1 MSTETQRPAD
11 GANAKLL
18 PALRSLLQ
26 MALRRGKLVVVE
38 AAVLILCALV
48 VAILLPSLY
57 TATVAIMPPQSGSSS
72 AAMLAQLGN
81 LGALASMGGGG
92 LGVKNPNDMQVAL
105 LKSRT
110 TEYAMV
116 ERFQLQ
122 AEYHKRYISSARAQW
137 EKMTSIDSGLKD
149 GLIRLSVTDRD
160 PRRAAEL
167 ANGWVEEYRRVTAN
181 LALTEAAQ
189 RRMFFE
195 REVNGERA
203 ELELAENN
211 LKNTEDR
218 TGVLELDGQARAL
231 IASAAQLRAQI
242 AAKQVEIRAMREFAT
257 SENPD
262 MARAEQEL
270 SGMEGQLA
278 AMDVDSDHSTGDL
291 IAPKGKMT
299 QTGLEFARALREEK
313 FHEAMYELLTRQ
325 YEVARVDEARQG
337 SIVQVVDPA
346 IPPDRPGSHY
356 RLWIFLAGLV
366 FALPIAL
373 ITAWIVE
380 LVSVALGLRRRLGS
394 WTAVLE
400 EGWTGEPR
408 SGEPR
413 SREAR
418 SGEPR

>member
-1 MSTETQRPAD
+1 VSTETQRP
-11 GANAKLL
+11 GEGVNAKLL

-26 MALRRGKLVVVE
+26 TALRRRKLVIVE
-38 AAVLILCALV
+38 TATLILFASV

-57 TATVAIMPPQSGSSS
+57 TATVAIMPPQSSSSS

-122 AEYHKRYISSARAQW
+122 AEYHKRYVSSARAHW

-160 PRRAAEL
+160 PQRAAEL
-167 ANGWVEEYRRVTAN
+167 ANGWVEEYWRVTAK

-195 REVNGERA
+195 REVNGERD
-203 ELELAENN
+203 ELEHAEDN
-211 LKNTEDR
+211 LKDTEDR
-218 TGVLELDGQARAL
+218 TGVVELDGQARAL
-231 IASAAQLRAQI
+231 IASAALLRAQI

-257 SENPD
+257 SDNPD

-278 AMDVDSDHSTGDL
+278 AMDVDTDHSTGDL
-291 IAPKGKMT
+291 IAPKGMMT

-366 FALPIAL
+366 FALPVAL

-380 LVSVALGLRRRLGS
+380 LVSIALGLRRRLGC

-400 EGWTGEPR
+400 QGWIGD
-408 SGEPR
+408 
-413 SREAR
+413 AR
-418 SGEPR
+418 

>member
-1 MSTETQRPAD
+1 VSTETQRP
-11 GANAKLL
+11 GEGVNAKLL

-26 MALRRGKLVVVE
+26 TALRRRKLVIVE
-38 AAVLILCALV
+38 TATLILFASV

-57 TATVAIMPPQSGSSS
+57 TATVAIMPPQSSSSS

-122 AEYHKRYISSARAQW
+122 AEYHKRYVSSARAHW

-160 PRRAAEL
+160 PQRAAEL
-167 ANGWVEEYRRVTAN
+167 ANGWVEEYRRVTAK

-195 REVNGERA
+195 REVNGERD
-203 ELELAENN
+203 ELEHAEDN
-211 LKNTEDR
+211 LKDTEDR
-218 TGVLELDGQARAL
+218 TGVVELDGQARAL
-231 IASAAQLRAQI
+231 IASAALLRAQI

-257 SENPD
+257 SDNPD

-278 AMDVDSDHSTGDL
+278 AMDVDTDHSTGDL
-291 IAPKGKMT
+291 IAPKGMMT

-366 FALPIAL
+366 FALPVAL

-380 LVSVALGLRRRLGS
+380 LVSIALGLRRRLGC

-400 EGWTGEPR
+400 QGWIGD
-408 SGEPR
+408 
-413 SREAR
+413 AR
-418 SGEPR
+418 

>member
-1 MSTETQRPAD
+1 MSTETQRPAED
-11 GANAKLL
+11 VNAKLL

-26 MALRRGKLVVVE
+26 MALRRRKLVAVE
-38 AAVLILCALV
+38 AAALIVIASMT
-48 VAILLPSLY
+48 AILLPNLY
-57 TATVAIMPPQSGSSS
+57 TATVAIMPPQGGSSS

-92 LGVKNPNDMQVAL
+92 IGVKNPNDMQVAL

-122 AEYHKRYISSARAQW
+122 AEYHKRYVSSARARW

-167 ANGWVEEYRRVTAN
+167 ANGWVEEYQHVTAK

-195 REVNGERA
+195 REVNGERD
-203 ELELAENN
+203 ELERAEDN
-211 LKNTEDR
+211 LKDTEDR
-218 TGVLELDGQARAL
+218 TGVLELDGQSRAL
-231 IASAAQLRAQI
+231 IASAALLRAQV

-262 MARAEQEL
+262 MSRAEQGL

-291 IAPKGKMT
+291 IAPKGKVT

-356 RLWIFLAGLV
+356 RLWIFFAGLAL
-366 FALPIAL
+366 ALPLAL

-380 LVSVALGLRRRLGS
+380 LVSIALGLRRRFGC

-400 EGWTGEPR
+400 HGWTGE
-408 SGEPR
+408 
-413 SREAR
+413 AR
-418 SGEPR
+418 

>member
-1 MSTETQRPAD
+1 
-11 GANAKLL
+11 
-18 PALRSLLQ
+18 
-26 MALRRGKLVVVE
+26 
-38 AAVLILCALV
+38 
-48 VAILLPSLY
+48 
-57 TATVAIMPPQSGSSS
+57 
-72 AAMLAQLGN
+72 
-81 LGALASMGGGG
+81 MGGGA

-122 AEYHKRYISSARAQW
+122 AEYHKRYISSARARW

-181 LALTEAAQ
+181 LALTEAGQ

-195 REVNGERA
+195 REVNGERD
-203 ELELAENN
+203 ELERAEDN
-211 LKNTEDR
+211 LKDTENR

-291 IAPKGKMT
+291 IAPKGKVT
-299 QTGLEFARALREEK
+299 QTGLEYARALREEK

-356 RLWIFLAGLV
+356 RLWIFLAVLIL
-366 FALPIAL
+366 ALPVAL

-380 LVSVALGLRRRLGS
+380 LVSIALGLRRRLGC

-400 EGWTGEPR
+400 HGWTGE
-408 SGEPR
+408 
-413 SREAR
+413 AR
-418 SGEPR
+418 

>member
-1 MSTETQRPAD
+1 VSTETQRPAD
-11 GANAKLL
+11 GVNAKLL

-26 MALRRGKLVVVE
+26 TSLRRQKLVLVE
-38 AAVLILCALV
+38 AAALILFASV

-57 TATVAIMPPQSGSSS
+57 TATVAIMPPQSSSSS

-81 LGALASMGGGG
+81 LGALSSMGGGG

-122 AEYHKRYISSARAQW
+122 AEYHKRYISSARARW

-160 PRRAAEL
+160 PQRAAEL
-167 ANGWVEEYRRVTAN
+167 ANGWVEEYRRVTAK

-195 REVNGERA
+195 REVNGERD
-203 ELELAENN
+203 ELERSEDN
-211 LKNTEDR
+211 LKDTEDR

-231 IASAAQLRAQI
+231 IASAALLRAQI

-257 SENPD
+257 SDNPD

-270 SGMEGQLA
+270 SGMEGQLT
-278 AMDVDSDHSTGDL
+278 AMDVDSDHATGDL

-299 QTGLEFARALREEK
+299 QTGIEYARALREEK

-337 SIVQVVDPA
+337 SNIQVIDPA
-346 IPPDRPGSHY
+346 IPPDRPGTHY
-356 RLWIFLAGLV
+356 RLWIFLAGLF
-366 FALPIAL
+366 FAFPVAL
-373 ITAWIVE
+373 LTAWIVE
-380 LVSVALGLRRRLGS
+380 LVSIALGLRRRLGC

-400 EGWTGEPR
+400 QGWIGE
-408 SGEPR
+408 
-413 SREAR
+413 AQ
-418 SGEPR
+418 

>member
-1 MSTETQRPAD
+1 VSTETQRPD
-11 GANAKLL
+11 EGVNAKLL

-26 MALRRGKLVVVE
+26 TALRRRKLVLVE
-38 AAVLILCALV
+38 AAALILFASV

-57 TATVAIMPPQSGSSS
+57 IATVAIMPPQSGSSS

-122 AEYHKRYISSARAQW
+122 AEYHKRYISSARARW

-167 ANGWVEEYRRVTAN
+167 ANGWVEEYQRVTAK

-195 REVNGERA
+195 REVNGERD
-203 ELELAENN
+203 ELQRSEDN
-211 LKNTEDR
+211 LKDTEDR

-231 IASAAQLRAQI
+231 IASAALLRAQI

-257 SENPD
+257 SDNPD

-270 SGMEGQLA
+270 SGMVGQLT
-278 AMDVDSDHSTGDL
+278 AMDVDSDHPTGDL

-299 QTGLEFARALREEK
+299 QTGLEYARALREEK

-337 SIVQVVDPA
+337 SIVQVIDPA

-356 RLWIFLAGLV
+356 RLWIFLAGLII
-366 FALPIAL
+366 ALPLAL
-373 ITAWIVE
+373 LTAWIVE
-380 LVSVALGLRRRLGS
+380 LVSVALGLRRRLGC

-400 EGWTGEPR
+400 QGWIGEVR
-408 SGEPR
+408 
-413 SREAR
+413 
-418 SGEPR
+418 

>member
-1 MSTETQRPAD
+1 VSTETQRPAED
-11 GANAKLL
+11 INAKLL

-26 MALRRGKLVVVE
+26 MALRRRKLVAVE
-38 AAVLILCALV
+38 AAALIV
-48 VAILLPSLY
+48 IVSVTAILLPNLY
-57 TATVAIMPPQSGSSS
+57 TATVAIMPPQGGSSS

-92 LGVKNPNDMQVAL
+92 IGVKNPNDMQVAL

-122 AEYHKRYISSARAQW
+122 AEYHKRYVSSARARW

-167 ANGWVEEYRRVTAN
+167 ANGWVEEYQRVTAK

-195 REVNGERA
+195 REVNGERN
-203 ELELAENN
+203 ELERAEDN

-218 TGVLELDGQARAL
+218 TGVLELDGQSRAL
-231 IASAAQLRAQI
+231 IASAALLRAQV

-291 IAPKGKMT
+291 IAPKGKVT

-356 RLWIFLAGLV
+356 RLWIFFAGLV
-366 FALPIAL
+366 LALPLAL

-380 LVSVALGLRRRLGS
+380 LVSIALGLRLRFGC

-400 EGWTGEPR
+400 HGWTGE
-408 SGEPR
+408 
-413 SREAR
+413 AR
-418 SGEPR
+418 

>member
-1 MSTETQRPAD
+1 VSTETQRLD
-11 GANAKLL
+11 EGVNAKLP
-18 PALRSLLQ
+18 PALLSLLQ
-26 MALRRGKLVVVE
+26 TALRRRKLVLVE
-38 AAVLILCALV
+38 TAALILCASV

-57 TATVAIMPPQSGSSS
+57 TATVAIMPPQGGSSS

-81 LGALASMGGGG
+81 LGALASMGGGA

-122 AEYHKRYISSARAQW
+122 AEYHKRYVSSARARW

-160 PRRAAEL
+160 PQRAAEL
-167 ANGWVEEYRRVTAN
+167 ANGWVEEYRRVTAK
-181 LALTEAAQ
+181 LALTEASQ

-195 REVNGERA
+195 REVNGERD
-203 ELELAENN
+203 ELERAEEN
-211 LKNTEDR
+211 LKDTEDR

-231 IASAAQLRAQI
+231 IASAALLRAQI

-257 SENPD
+257 SDNPD

-270 SGMEGQLA
+270 SGMEGQLT
-278 AMDVDSDHSTGDL
+278 AMDVDSDHPTGDL

-299 QTGLEFARALREEK
+299 QTGLEYARALREEK

-337 SIVQVVDPA
+337 SNIQVIDPA

-356 RLWIFLAGLV
+356 RLWIFLAGLF
-366 FALPIAL
+366 FALPVAL
-373 ITAWIVE
+373 LTAWIVE
-380 LVSVALGLRRRLGS
+380 LVSIALGLRRRLGC

-400 EGWTGEPR
+400 QGWTE
-408 SGEPR
+408 
-413 SREAR
+413 EAR
-418 SGEPR
+418 SGEAR

>member
-1 MSTETQRPAD
+1 VSTETQRSDD
-11 GANAKLL
+11 GVNARLL

-26 MALRRGKLVVVE
+26 TALRRRKLVLVE
-38 AAVLILCALV
+38 TVALILFASV

-57 TATVAIMPPQSGSSS
+57 TATVAIMPPQGGSSS

-105 LKSRT
+105 LKCRT

-122 AEYHKRYISSARAQW
+122 AEYHKRYISSARARW

-167 ANGWVEEYRRVTAN
+167 ANGWVEEYRRVTAK

-195 REVNGERA
+195 REVNGERD
-203 ELELAENN
+203 ELQRSEDN
-211 LKNTEDR
+211 LKDTEDR

-231 IASAAQLRAQI
+231 IASAALLRAQI

-257 SENPD
+257 SDNPD

-270 SGMEGQLA
+270 SGMEGQLT
-278 AMDVDSDHSTGDL
+278 AMDVDSDHPTGDL

-299 QTGLEFARALREEK
+299 QTGLEYARALREEK

-337 SIVQVVDPA
+337 SIVLVIDPA

-356 RLWIFLAGLV
+356 RLWIFLAGLII
-366 FALPIAL
+366 ALPLAL
-373 ITAWIVE
+373 LTAWIVE
-380 LVSVALGLRRRLGS
+380 LVSVALGLRRRLGC

-400 EGWTGEPR
+400 QGWIGEVR
-408 SGEPR
+408 
-413 SREAR
+413 
-418 SGEPR
+418 